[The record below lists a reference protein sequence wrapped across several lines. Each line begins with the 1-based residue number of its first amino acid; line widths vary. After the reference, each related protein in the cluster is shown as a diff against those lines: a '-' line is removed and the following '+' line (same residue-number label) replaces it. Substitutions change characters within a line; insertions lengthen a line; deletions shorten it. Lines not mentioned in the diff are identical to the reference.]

1 MYTYNPAGELRQH
14 LEVCFE
20 LSFSLW
26 VLTKC
31 SCVADTFLF
40 QIDAHVGGVND
51 IAFAHPNKQLCIV
64 TCGDDKTIKVRI
76 FNSVE
81 VLCCFFNVLMDH
93 VLQVWDAV
101 AGRRLYMFEGHEA
114 PVYSVCPHYKEN
126 IQVSLVLLALF
137 LLCRVHYWEV
147 SSYYLICHKF
157 HQLGTN
163 FIFYLQFIFSTAID
177 GKIKAWLY
185 DCLGSRVDYDAPG
198 RWCTTMAY
206 SADGTR

>member
-1 MYTYNPAGELRQH
+1 MSEFFLIYFLLYILIGVAFSKHIVQMYTYNPAGELRQH

-26 VLTKC
+26 VLMKC
-31 SCVADTFLF
+31 SCVADTFLL

-64 TCGDDKTIKVRI
+64 TCGDDKTIKVKI
-76 FNSVE
+76 FNSME

-126 IQVSLVLLALF
+126 IQVSLLLLALF
-137 LLCRVHYWEV
+137 LLCGYT
-147 SSYYLICHKF
+147 IGKF
-157 HQLGTN
+157 HH
-163 FIFYLQFIFSTAID
+163 II
-177 GKIKAWLY
+177 
-185 DCLGSRVDYDAPG
+185 
-198 RWCTTMAY
+198 
-206 SADGTR
+206 